1 MLHNLVT
8 VLYKSLNSL
17 AVPTLFFFSSSV
29 KVIDEAEVVLFNTR
43 RLFKRSQDFNLA
55 MQIQIV
61 KFK

>member
-17 AVPTLFFFSSSV
+17 AVPTLFFSSSV

-55 MQIQIV
+55 VQIQIV